1 MARLAEP
8 LIVGKLYRLQFP
20 GIAARVIESP
30 PGVTSS
36 KYPYLVES
44 LFLRSRWWVNEL
56 GEPDN
61 FSSPKMITPAR
72 RARELAQSRNKHHG
86 VTKVV

>member
-1 MARLAEP
+1 MAKPAEP
-8 LIVGKLYRLQFP
+8 LVVGTLYRLRFP
-20 GIAARVIESP
+20 GIAARVIEPP
-30 PGVTSS
+30 PGVTSI

-61 FSSPKMITPAR
+61 FNSPTMITPAR
-72 RARELAQSRNKHHG
+72 RAREQAQSRNKQQS

>member
-1 MARLAEP
+1 MARRAEP

-20 GIAARVIESP
+20 GIAARVIEPP
-30 PGVTSS
+30 PGVTSI

-61 FSSPKMITPAR
+61 FSSPTMITPER
-72 RARELAQSRNKHHG
+72 RACEQAQSRSKQQG